1 MKTAPP
7 APRRAKDIE
16 NDRIEKRIELTSMN
30 KNKSKTVLLEE
41 IKQMKQDKQNVEQ
54 INREQAK
61 QMKQQE
67 MKQKKQQKQQ
77 KVEMERLQH
86 EKEEMERRLQD
97 QIHEMQQTLKKVKTD
112 HSLIVAKSALQRRK
126 SDAKSNSTK

>member
-1 MKTAPP
+1 M
-7 APRRAKDIE
+7 
-16 NDRIEKRIELTSMN
+16 
-30 KNKSKTVLLEE
+30 
-41 IKQMKQDKQNVEQ
+41 EQ
-54 INREQAK
+54 QLK

-67 MKQKKQQKQQ
+67 MKQKKQKKQQKQQ

-112 HSLIVAKSALQRRK
+112 NSLIVAKSALQRRK